1 MYDALLV
8 ALGVVVSLGVLGIVY
23 YVSQTPRRPG
33 GKRRLASSSGE
44 RDDPTKHW
52 PGGDPGSLP

>member
-1 MYDALLV
+1 MYDAFLI
-8 ALGVVVSLGVLGIVY
+8 ALGLGVSLSILAVVF

-33 GKRRLASSSGE
+33 RKGWLASSSGE